1 MSVRGRRS
9 IIIGI
14 VGCAALGVL
23 VVATRGHAAPP
34 SPAALYSYPPNLR
47 QLIAAGLT
55 GRPVGQNL
63 SGPVTIDLLLVDGV
77 QTTVLFH
84 VAGGRAA
91 VPFLT
96 LSDDHSR
103 IYQPR
108 STSMG
113 GLGFAVLPRPM
124 GWRGILWDLLRL
136 VPFLGAG
143 QPARGYTIFASLPP
157 TVHTATVR
165 IVSAGNVQAVRI
177 PLHLAALRT
186 LTRTLVFRRP
196 ISRHGMVVTLQRVS
210 RGPGSAALVYTI
222 DAPALASGP
231 PDGVLR
237 DARGHQ
243 VIPTGASGTRRVPQ
257 GRAARMHCEQ
267 TIVIAP
273 PAPGTPLRLIV
284 TPRPSSGRGLPAG
297 SGIVMSFRMPEERG
311 LNMSVPCVR
320 WCGACGGDA

>member
-14 VGCAALGVL
+14 VGCVALGVL
-23 VVATRGHAAPP
+23 VVVARRHAAPP
-34 SPAALYSYPPNLR
+34 SPAPFYPYPLNAR

-63 SGPVTIDLLLVDGV
+63 SGPVTIDLMLVDGV

-84 VAGGRAA
+84 VTGEGAA

-96 LSDDHSR
+96 LSDDHGR
-103 IYQPR
+103 LYQPR
-108 STSMG
+108 STAMG
-113 GLGFAVLPRPM
+113 GSGFAMLPRPT
-124 GWRGILWDLLRL
+124 GWRGALWDLLRL

-165 IVSAGNVQAVRI
+165 IVSTGNAQAVRI

-186 LTRTLVFRRP
+186 LTRTVVFRRR
-196 ISRHGMVVTLQRVS
+196 ISRPGMVVTLQRVA
-210 RGPGSAALVYTI
+210 RGPGSATLVYTI
-222 DAPALASGP
+222 DAPALASGT

-243 VIPTGASGTRRVPQ
+243 VIPTNGSGTCRALV
-257 GRAARMHCEQ
+257 GRAARMHCDQ

-273 PAPGTPLRLIV
+273 PPPETPLRLIV
-284 TPRPSSGRGLPAG
+284 MPRSSSGRGLLSG
-297 SGIVMSFRMPEERG
+297 SSVVVSFRMP
-311 LNMSVPCVR
+311 
-320 WCGACGGDA
+320 